1 MVKLNSSTCLLLGA
15 LSMFIVSG
23 WSLMESEPVST
34 QEAVSTQDAVSTPD
48 AVPSITPKALQVVPS
63 TEAAVATPPNEEH
76 RAFKSFLTTS
86 FDRLVL
92 SNELL
97 SKGHALHD
105 TPSETY
111 RDSESFGKIMDSVK
125 ANPELAPLA
134 MDFYEKCALSD
145 GVISP
150 TRSVCLAHLKYW
162 SEKKGIP
169 LNNER
174 FPSHIV
180 STAEILP
187 VLWE

>member
-1 MVKLNSSTCLLLGA
+1 MVRMNSSTCLLLGA

-34 QEAVSTQDAVSTPD
+34 PETVTSVTPEALEAV
-48 AVPSITPKALQVVPS
+48 IPS
-63 TEAAVATPPNEEH
+63 TETADVSASEAQRV
-76 RAFKSFLTTS
+76 FKSFLTKS
-86 FDRLVL
+86 FEGLVL
-92 SNELL
+92 SSDL
-97 SKGHALHD
+97 SPEGHALHD

-111 RDSESFGKIMDSVK
+111 RDTEAFGKIMDSVK
-125 ANPELAPLA
+125 ANPELALLA

-169 LNNER
+169 LNKDR
-174 FPSHIV
+174 FPSHVV